1 MNKISTN
8 ILQLLGI
15 YIVIVII
22 STLVKC
28 TANTKDD
35 VILKQNTTHLYVK
48 QYKTN
53 LKIGK
58 QFIITYDS
66 IYNAYKQNKILYKG
80 KIIYADHDSH
90 MIIIKQNDKFIPIT
104 NMFSHSQI
112 NDIEENIGK
121 NIIVTKTYYPKDKIY
136 YKFQK

>member
-1 MNKISTN
+1 MNKIIIN

-53 LKIGK
+53 VKIGK

-80 KIIYADHDSH
+80 KIIYADHDPH

-104 NMFSHSQI
+104 NIFSHSQI

>member
-66 IYNAYKQNKILYKG
+66 TYNAYKQNKILYKG